1 MSLTLQELR
10 KRGPRVGTFVRKFYD
25 EENFTFTDGSR
36 EKISEVIFG
45 TEKYNLKSIPSEL
58 LEAMGSR
65 RIAASQVKI
74 KVGNKTKALGTL
86 AKTPE
91 FGGQFDDGS
100 SAEKKL
106 DTTLY
111 SELIA
116 TYCIAYRILKG
127 KDLQRDDFI
136 DPNTGKLNE
145 KTYNLLKKKIV
156 QPGSEALSKSEI
168 RDNLAIYG
176 MQSLGGSISRY
187 NWLEQA
193 NVVAKTLLK
202 NVKIPKNAIIYNDR
216 FFAPGR
222 KSFSNVQYNP
232 CLLYTSDAADE

>member
-1 MSLTLQELR
+1 
-10 KRGPRVGTFVRKFYD
+10 
-25 EENFTFTDGSR
+25 
-36 EKISEVIFG
+36 
-45 TEKYNLKSIPSEL
+45 
-58 LEAMGSR
+58 MGSR
-65 RIAASQVKI
+65 KIAASQVKI

-127 KDLQRDDFI
+127 SKILERDDFI

-145 KTYNLLKKKIV
+145 KTYN
-156 QPGSEALSKSEI
+156 
-168 RDNLAIYG
+168 
-176 MQSLGGSISRY
+176 
-187 NWLEQA
+187 
-193 NVVAKTLLK
+193 
-202 NVKIPKNAIIYNDR
+202 
-216 FFAPGR
+216 F
-222 KSFSNVQYNP
+222 
-232 CLLYTSDAADE
+232 